1 WKMDVVLDAYQR
13 VGQQYSV
20 EGIPHTVVISP
31 EGKVAYVKTG
41 YAPDGA
47 EKIAE
52 QVKKLVK

>member
-1 WKMDVVLDAYQR
+1 MDVVLDAYQR